1 MAPLDPLPINGH
13 SSAVRQYT
21 AAQSGG
27 FNPVNRSIEIPKDT
41 LLDDLVSV
49 LNRGIYSD
57 VTLDVGKREFNVHKA
72 ILAARSP
79 VFDNMF
85 SNPDN
90 ITSNHYVLT
99 DVTSRGM
106 KELLYFIYTGHID
119 KTDSIVEEV
128 LEASQKYQVT
138 QLQAICESLILRE
151 LQVDNAVKTLILAH
165 ESKGKLHQGFRRKEV
180 GKADN
185 HSQTIHWSCR
195 LALSFTLLC
204 AQTLPQ
210 IRQLHGGLVCNIPCA
225 GILQTTA

>member
-165 ESKGKLHQGFRRKEV
+165 ESKGKLHQDFRRKKV

-185 HSQTIHWSCR
+185 HSQTIHCSCL
-195 LALSFTLLC
+195 LALSFTPLC
-204 AQTLPQ
+204 AQTLSQ
-210 IRQLHGGLVCNIPCA
+210 TWKLYGGLVWNISCA
-225 GILQTTA
+225 GIVQTTA